1 MVNMSNLYKNGFPKL
16 ATMFLICMIM
26 WGLNALA
33 SLWMGRFSF
42 QIWRQAGGE
51 EKATAEVNTMAAGVA
66 ATGVSFAA
74 KQQMNQQMSTV

>member
-1 MVNMSNLYKNGFPKL
+1 MSNLYKNGFPKL

-33 SLWMGRFSF
+33 SLWMGRYSF

-66 ATGVSFAA
+66 AAGASNAFN
-74 KQQMNQQMSTV
+74 QQMNQQQMSTV